1 MFQELMPLLAQRIL
15 LITLSRV
22 SDEQIS
28 VNIIPKPLKSDPQ
41 DDGSALTT
49 PLRVTGTPK
58 ELDEQLPPQLA
69 EFVET
74 HLGLSSTL
82 KSAKEQME
90 AAAKAA
96 REAAKKPTNSK
107 SHSGSSKMPLQARR
121 KCKPRPV
128 RKKTQMIQNRRP
140 SLPSHRLLEV
150 ALARVPEACST
161 LRRRTTSEIRCPVVF
176 TDHPRKESS
185 WKYIAWNENL
195 STTESSCLIRP
206 QR

>member
-58 ELDEQLPPQLA
+58 ELDEQLPQQLA

-107 SHSGSSKMPLQARR
+107 PHSGSSKIAPPSPAKVQTEAGT
-121 KCKPRPV
+121 KENSDDPESTPEPTKPSTAGGGPGAS
-128 RKKTQMIQNRRP
+128 TG
-140 SLPSHRLLEV
+140 SLFDLE
-150 ALARVPEACST
+150 AKNDE
-161 LRRRTTSEIRCPVVF
+161 
-176 TDHPRKESS
+176 
-185 WKYIAWNENL
+185 
-195 STTESSCLIRP
+195 
-206 QR
+206 

>member
-28 VNIIPKPLKSDPQ
+28 VNIIPKPLKSDHQ

-74 HLGLSSTL
+74 HLGLSSSL
-82 KSAKEQME
+82 QSAKEQME

-96 REAAKKPTNSK
+96 REPARKPTNSK
-107 SHSGSSKMPLQARR
+107 SHSGSSKLAPPNPAQVQTEAGT
-121 KCKPRPV
+121 KETQDGAQSSPEPRHCTAEAEGLGV
-128 RKKTQMIQNRRP
+128 STG
-140 SLPSHRLLEV
+140 SLFDLE
-150 ALARVPEACST
+150 PKS
-161 LRRRTTSEIRCPVVF
+161 
-176 TDHPRKESS
+176 DK
-185 WKYIAWNENL
+185 
-195 STTESSCLIRP
+195 
-206 QR
+206 

>member
-15 LITLSRV
+15 LLTLSRV
-22 SDEQIS
+22 SDEKIS
-28 VNIIPKPLKSDPQ
+28 VNVIPKPMKSDQQ
-41 DDGSALTT
+41 DDDAALTI

-58 ELDEQLPPQLA
+58 ELDEELPRQLS

-107 SHSGSSKMPLQARR
+107 SQSGSSKNASPSPAKVQTEVSTKENSDDSQSSPA
-121 KCKPRPV
+121 P
-128 RKKTQMIQNRRP
+128 TQVTTVGIESAGLGAHIG
-140 SLPSHRLLEV
+140 SLFDVEPKN
-150 ALARVPEACST
+150 
-161 LRRRTTSEIRCPVVF
+161 
-176 TDHPRKESS
+176 D
-185 WKYIAWNENL
+185 N
-195 STTESSCLIRP
+195 
-206 QR
+206 

>member
-28 VNIIPKPLKSDPQ
+28 VNIIPKPLKSDHQ

-74 HLGLSSTL
+74 HLGLSSSL

-96 REAAKKPTNSK
+96 REPARKPTNSK
-107 SHSGSSKMPLQARR
+107 SQSGSSRSATPSPAQAQTGAGT
-121 KCKPRPV
+121 KENSDDSPSSPAP
-128 RKKTQMIQNRRP
+128 TQ
-140 SLPSHRLLEV
+140 V
-150 ALARVPEACST
+150 
-161 LRRRTTSEIRCPVVF
+161 TTV
-176 TDHPRKESS
+176 D
-185 WKYIAWNENL
+185 
-195 STTESSCLIRP
+195 TEG
-206 QR
+206 